1 MKCQCGSERIMDV
14 NGKTS
19 DLCTCTYK
27 DQERND
33 YVPLNIGLGDDEDY
47 IRFNFCLECGR
58 IQDKF
63 PISDAQI
70 KKALDAK

>member
-1 MKCQCGSERIMDV
+1 MDV
-14 NGKTS
+14 TGKTS

-33 YVPLNIGLGDDEDY
+33 YVPLNIGLGDNEDY

-70 KKALDAK
+70 KKALDK